1 MMTVVEAVEGHA
13 RKASDASDIA
23 SHKASSGSEIVRTT
37 GASMSHLDSEVKQA
51 SAIIGNL
58 ASHSEKVG
66 EVLVVISS
74 IADQTNLLALN
85 AAIEAARA
93 GEQGRG
99 FAVVADEV
107 RSLAKRTQ
115 ESTREIQQSIETLRK
130 CTLDAVQS
138 MSNGQQQAEDVLLQ
152 SGETSVALQEI
163 TETIITVASLNREIA
178 QAAAHQRLAT
188 EQVNQRL
195 SNISGIADSTTDRA
209 QRAKKASDRINE
221 LAVELKNTV
230 SQFKL

>member
-1 MMTVVEAVEGHA
+1 
-13 RKASDASDIA
+13 
-23 SHKASSGSEIVRTT
+23 
-37 GASMSHLDSEVKQA
+37 
-51 SAIIGNL
+51 
-58 ASHSEKVG
+58 
-66 EVLVVISS
+66 
-74 IADQTNLLALN
+74 
-85 AAIEAARA
+85 
-93 GEQGRG
+93 
-99 FAVVADEV
+99 
-107 RSLAKRTQ
+107 
-115 ESTREIQQSIETLRK
+115 
-130 CTLDAVQS
+130 

-195 SNISGIADSTTDRA
+195 NNISDIASSTTDRA